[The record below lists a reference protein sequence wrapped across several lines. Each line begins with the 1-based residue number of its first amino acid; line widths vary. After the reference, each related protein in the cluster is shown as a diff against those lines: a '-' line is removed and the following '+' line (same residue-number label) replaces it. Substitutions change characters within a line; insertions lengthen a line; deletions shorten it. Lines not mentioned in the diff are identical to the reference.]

1 MPTVR
6 TNVAITKAN
15 SFAGVALPF
24 VTIDPANGMQVND
37 TGKVLLVVESTG
49 TATCDVQLT
58 SRVDL
63 NNRLGDIA
71 ATINAGDVRVL
82 GPFPDSSI
90 WGDGTNLFVD
100 FYLAGTG
107 GTTKTP
113 LTGQTLAQLKI
124 AAVQA

>member
-1 MPTVR
+1 MSVR

-24 VTIDPANGMQVND
+24 VQIDPVNGMQVND
-37 TGKVLLVVESTG
+37 TGKVLLVVESTA
-49 TATCDVQLT
+49 TATCDVFLT
-58 SRVDL
+58 SRPDL
-63 NNRLGDIA
+63 NNRSGDIRQTLA
-71 ATINAGDVRVL
+71 PGEVRVM

-100 FYLAGTG
+100 FFNVGTSV
-107 GTTKTP
+107 P
-113 LTGQTLAQLKI
+113 VTGQTLSQLKI

>member
-1 MPTVR
+1 MAVR

-15 SFAGVALPF
+15 TFAGVALPF
-24 VTIDPANGMQVND
+24 VNIDSPNGMQVND

-49 TATCDVQLT
+49 TGTFDVFLT

-63 NNRLGDIA
+63 NNRLGDIRQTIA
-71 ATINAGDVRVL
+71 AGEVRVM

-100 FYLAGTG
+100 FFNVGTSV
-107 GTTKTP
+107 P
-113 LTGQTLAQLKI
+113 VTGQTISTLKI